1 MDATKLLTEDHRK
14 VRALL
19 KDLNETTDRA
29 AKTRTELLEKIALEL
44 QVHNQIEEEIFY
56 PAFKQACQD
65 AEGDKLYFEAFEEH
79 RAAGGLVL
87 PDLQNTDVAS
97 GKFSGRA
104 KVLKELVEHHADE
117 EEDEMFTR
125 AREVFLEEELA
136 TLGEQLAAR
145 KKELLEELTTSS
157 E

>member
-65 AEGDKLYFEAFEEH
+65 AEGDKLYFEA
-79 RAAGGLVL
+79 
-87 PDLQNTDVAS
+87 
-97 GKFSGRA
+97 
-104 KVLKELVEHHADE
+104 DE

-145 KKELLEELTTSS
+145 KKELLEEMTTSS